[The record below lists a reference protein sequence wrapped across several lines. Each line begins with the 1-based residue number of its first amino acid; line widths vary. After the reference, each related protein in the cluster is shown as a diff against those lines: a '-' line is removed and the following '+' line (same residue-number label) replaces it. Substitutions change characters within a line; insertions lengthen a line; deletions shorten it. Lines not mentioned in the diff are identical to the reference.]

1 MFLIEKVI
9 LKDVQEQKNRE
20 ILLGNFMDESETT
33 EDEHTVLKTVTS
45 DRQAK
50 KKNSCKRTPFKRK
63 PKTDNNLDSVK
74 KIVVNIKK

>member
-50 KKNSCKRTPFKRK
+50 KKNCCKRTPFKRK

>member
-1 MFLIEKVI
+1 
-9 LKDVQEQKNRE
+9 
-20 ILLGNFMDESETT
+20 MDESETT

-50 KKNSCKRTPFKRK
+50 KKNCCKRTPFKRK

>member
-1 MFLIEKVI
+1 MVFLIEKVI

-50 KKNSCKRTPFKRK
+50 KKIAANVHLLKENQKQIT
-63 PKTDNNLDSVK
+63 TLTQWK
-74 KIVVNIKK
+74 K